1 MYYFRYNFY
10 HNLQLPLFCCSSV
23 LLFFIIII
31 TTSESFIFY
40 FIFLTF
46 YLLYFLNFYFC
57 TYHCYFYKIL
67 LANKK
72 YWLFQSLFKL
82 KKSIYVAR
90 VLKQDSNSIPM
101 RYISSI
107 ANFFNW
113 ELICFCYFLWIV
125 VNRQVII
132 LFCPAK
138 TNLLLMI
145 CPTIS
150 ISTMKYT
157 KHSNKLA
164 S

>member
-10 HNLQLPLFCCSSV
+10 HNLQLSLFCCSSV
-23 LLFFIIII
+23 LLFFII
-31 TTSESFIFY
+31 TTSESFVFY

-67 LANKK
+67 LGTKK
-72 YWLFQSLFKL
+72 YWLFKL
-82 KKSIYVAR
+82 KKSTYVAR
-90 VLKQDSNSIPM
+90 ILKQDSNSSPM
-101 RYISSI
+101 RYVSSI

-138 TNLLLMI
+138 TKLLFMI

-150 ISTMKYT
+150 TMKYLYQT
-157 KHSNKLA
+157 FK
-164 S
+164 